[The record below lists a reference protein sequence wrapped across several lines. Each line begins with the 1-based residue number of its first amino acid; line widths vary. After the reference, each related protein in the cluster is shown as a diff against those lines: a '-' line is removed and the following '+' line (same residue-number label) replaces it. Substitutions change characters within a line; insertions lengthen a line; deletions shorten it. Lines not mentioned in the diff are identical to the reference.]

1 MNQGNITQEHRGL
14 AKVHSVCAEMEAV
27 WRPTPCADLGIDGQ
41 IEFLELGATIST
53 GHIIAVQVKSG
64 SSYFRSEDNLHVKYY
79 PSEKHRRYWKRL
91 NLPVILVLHDPD
103 RDLTIYSRV
112 KPQLRKE
119 GPIVLRKDS
128 YFRPSARLDL
138 LALAREDAGL
148 TQAAQVLE
156 GFKAATLN
164 LTEGRKI
171 SGIEFLLAC
180 TNLEQGYFELR
191 MCRIIA
197 LLEFAAGGRARHIF
211 ITRDTYE
218 FIQRCALRCIAAA
231 LTEPFEQD
239 FADVWY
245 GLEMVPD
252 IAVPLTPIGLEVV
265 GHLWSNLEE
274 YLSID
279 TFSDLACLDIRALA
293 KTISDA
299 AQAESDQQDAY
310 DRLGKEPR

>member
-1 MNQGNITQEHRGL
+1 MNRNNIAQEHRGL

-41 IEFLELGATIST
+41 IEFLELSAAIST
-53 GHIIAVQVKSG
+53 GCIIAVQVKSG
-64 SSYFRSEDNLHVKYY
+64 KSYFRSEDNLYVRYY
-79 PSEKHRRYWKRL
+79 PSRKHRRYWKRL

-103 RDLTIYSRV
+103 RDLTIYARV
-112 KPQLRKE
+112 KPQLHKE

-128 YFRPSARLDL
+128 YFRPDARLDL
-138 LALAREDAGL
+138 LVLAKEDARL
-148 TQAAQVLE
+148 THPAQVLE
-156 GFKAATLN
+156 GFKATTLN
-164 LTEGRKI
+164 LTEDRKI

-191 MCRIIA
+191 MCRITA
-197 LLEFAAGGRARHIF
+197 LLELAAGERAHYIF

-245 GLEMVPD
+245 DLKMVPD

-293 KTISDA
+293 RTISDT
-299 AQAESDQQDAY
+299 AQAESDQQDAW